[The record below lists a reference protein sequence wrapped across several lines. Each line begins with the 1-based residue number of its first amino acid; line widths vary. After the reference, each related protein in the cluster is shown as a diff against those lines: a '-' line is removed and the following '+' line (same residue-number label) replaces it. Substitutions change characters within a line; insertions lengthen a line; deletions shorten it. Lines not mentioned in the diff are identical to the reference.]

1 MVDEEAIRAVLRRFQ
16 DGYTERDLSRLDE
29 VMGLFAPGDAPEMIG
44 IGATERFQGRAQIR
58 EMIESDWKYWGDVIF
73 DVDEARVRVHG
84 DVAWLTTR
92 GAVVQSAT
100 HDEAMPFYLQQMKE
114 LLEDESVDV
123 DTRIV
128 EAAHF
133 GVRRWRERFLGV
145 GQRWPFMF
153 TAVLARGAGGWHFEL
168 IQWAMP
174 VD

>member
-1 MVDEEAIRAVLRRFQ
+1 MESREEILAVLKRFQ
-16 DGYTERDLSRLDE
+16 DGYAMRDLSRLDE
-29 VMGLFAPGDAPEMIG
+29 VMELFAPGDEPEMIG
-44 IGATERFQGRAQIR
+44 IGASERFHGREQIR
-58 EMIESDWKYWGDVIF
+58 GMIESDWKYWGDVIF
-73 DVDEARVRVHG
+73 DVPEARIKVHG

-92 GAVVQSAT
+92 GAVVQSTT

-114 LLEDESVDV
+114 LLEDASMDV

-133 GVRRWRERFLGV
+133 GVRRWRERFLGE

-153 TAVLARGAGGWHFEL
+153 TAVLAKGPDGWRFQL